1 MEKELFLQALWLTKP
16 WYVKEFKLDIE
27 KERLDIYLDF
37 EKWTKFKN
45 VDWEEVTA
53 NQTVTKTWKHLFF
66 WHPKSTSSLRSGRIP
81 NIFTCKST

>member
-37 EKWTKFKN
+37 EKGSKFKMLI
-45 VDWEEVTA
+45 E
-53 NQTVTKTWKHLFF
+53 KK
-66 WHPKSTSSLRSGRIP
+66 
-81 NIFTCKST
+81 